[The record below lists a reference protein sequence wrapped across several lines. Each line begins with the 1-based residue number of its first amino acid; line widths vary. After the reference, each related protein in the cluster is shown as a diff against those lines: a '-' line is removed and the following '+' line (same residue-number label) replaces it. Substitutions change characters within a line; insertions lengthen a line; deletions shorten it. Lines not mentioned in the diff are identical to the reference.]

1 MISTPFQ
8 VKFPLTVADFT
19 RWVKGSREHSGAGS
33 KHFGGDQ
40 RTQARSLEGLIKPG
54 QKEARGRW
62 PPGCSLEECTPVFLR
77 LQKKRG
83 GGAHTPPSTDP
94 LPGGPVLQRLGPGA
108 ARPRQP
114 PASRPPLRLPG
125 RRSRPAG
132 PERAPAATASRAP
145 LTFFAAARTP
155 PSSPPPP
162 ASASRPGCCA
172 CSPCARRCRCG
183 RAGTRR
189 APARAGTP
197 PRWWSASASATPA
210 VGSVCSPGTWSA
222 SGPAP
227 CPASAS
233 ASGCASCCAWSSWCA
248 WSGTSSGSA
257 TGPSSRGAAPAACHP
272 LPAAGRPSPP
282 GSSAPRPRTL
292 RLAPSAPAAHTAAS
306 AVEA

>member
-1 MISTPFQ
+1 M
-8 VKFPLTVADFT
+8 AT
-19 RWVKGSREHSGAGS
+19 RV
-33 KHFGGDQ
+33 
-40 RTQARSLEGLIKPG
+40 L
-54 QKEARGRW
+54 ARGVYTCL
-62 PPGCSLEECTPVFLR
+62 PTTA
-77 LQKKRG
+77 KKRG
-83 GGAHTPPSTDP
+83 GESPHPPKHGSP
-94 LPGGPVLQRLGPGA
+94 
-108 ARPRQP
+108 
-114 PASRPPLRLPG
+114 PG
-125 RRSRPAG
+125 RSCAPTPRARRCAASTTSRLAG

-292 RLAPSAPAAHTAAS
+292 RFAPSAPAAHTAAS